1 MKLRFSTATVEDRS
15 QLSYWREMISDAF
28 VQYEV
33 EAPSY
38 RTAGFRG
45 EVTAEGFAGI
55 QVSTVVSDPHTVVR
69 SPLVIRRSPRDD
81 FLVNLAVHGSL
92 TVTQGERDAV
102 LRPGDFT
109 VYDSARPCRIT
120 APDRFELLALK
131 IPRAL
136 FTAHCPLAPDA
147 TATLVRGDHG
157 VGALFSLHLRSL
169 AAHAAD
175 LPSDVVQQ
183 VGVNTLEM
191 LAAALPK
198 RSSSGNG
205 SALPRPAQ
213 WLRASQYI
221 AGHFAD
227 PELSPAAVADA
238 LGVSLRYLQLLCQR
252 EGTSPFRLIQ
262 EQRLQRAAQLLTDPR
277 HAGRAITDI
286 AFGVGFKDASHF
298 TRAFKNR
305 YGIGPRDYRGGH
317 SPNHPRDPHQEVGGS
332 TETARSVRPGKAK
345 PMG

>member
-1 MKLRFSTATVEDRS
+1 MKLRFSTATVEDHS
-15 QLSYWREMISDAF
+15 QLSYWREMISNAF
-28 VQYEV
+28 VRYEV
-33 EAPSY
+33 EAPAC
-38 RTAGFRG
+38 RTARFRG

-69 SPLVIRRSPRDD
+69 SPLVIRRSPQDD

-157 VGALFSLHLRSL
+157 VGVDP
-169 AAHAAD
+169 D

-213 WLRASQYI
+213 WIRARQYI
-221 AGHFAD
+221 AGHFAN
-227 PELSPAAVADA
+227 PELSPADVADA
-238 LGVSLRYLQLLCQR
+238 LGVSLRYLQLLFQR

-262 EQRLQRAAQLLTDPR
+262 EQRLERAAQLLTDPR

-317 SPNHPRDPHQEVGGS
+317 SPNRPGDPHRKVGGS